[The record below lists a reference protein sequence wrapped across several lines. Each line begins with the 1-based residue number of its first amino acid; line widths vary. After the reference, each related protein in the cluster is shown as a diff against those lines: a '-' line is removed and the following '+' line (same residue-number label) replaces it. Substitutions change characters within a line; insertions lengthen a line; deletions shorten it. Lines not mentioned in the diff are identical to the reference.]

1 MERRADVIVVGL
13 GAVGSAVL
21 YQLADRG
28 IDLIGIDRFTPPHDK
43 GSSHG
48 ESRITRLAVSEGPEY
63 VPFVRRSHELWRKIG
78 ALTDQTLLEAVG
90 AVFLSPA
97 NKQIDSHGGHFVE
110 RALSV
115 ARRFGIEHE
124 RLDEVGLAQ
133 RFPQFKVSGPMLGYY
148 EKTGGFVR
156 PEACV
161 EAQLLLARRGGAAT
175 EFGVVAE
182 DLVQE
187 INGVRVVTD
196 RGDFLARRVVVAA
209 GAWLPKLIGGALA
222 RLKVSR
228 QVLFWFTVTGPEL
241 WDKRTCPIFIW
252 PNGTQPE
259 DLFYGFPM
267 TGPELRIKVASE
279 TGLAYTGDLAE
290 VPPVTEAEKELIY
303 RAHVAPRLNGVD
315 LPCVEATTCFYTEA
329 PHYQFIVDRHPTVK
343 GVTVV
348 SACSGHGFK
357 HSTALGEA
365 IADQVAGDLAKV
377 KLSSFTLSRLH
388 RRAQGHQ

>member
-1 MERRADVIVVGL
+1 
-13 GAVGSAVL
+13 
-21 YQLADRG
+21 
-28 IDLIGIDRFTPPHDK
+28 
-43 GSSHG
+43 
-48 ESRITRLAVSEGPEY
+48 VSEGPEY
-63 VPFVRRSHELWRKIG
+63 VPFIRRSHELWRKIG

-133 RFPQFKVSGPMLGYY
+133 RFPQFKVSGKMLGYY

-161 EAQLLLARRGGAAT
+161 EVQLLLARRGGAAT

-209 GAWLPKLIGGALA
+209 GAWLPKLIGGARRPAQGQPASPVLVHSDGPGPLGQKNMPDFHLA
-222 RLKVSR
+222 KRHAARRPLLRLSDDR
-228 QVLFWFTVTGPEL
+228 AGA
-241 WDKRTCPIFIW
+241 
-252 PNGTQPE
+252 
-259 DLFYGFPM
+259 
-267 TGPELRIKVASE
+267 RIKVASE

-290 VPPVTEAEKELIY
+290 VPPVTKAEKELIY
-303 RAHVAPRLNGVD
+303 WTHVAPRLKW
-315 LPCVEATTCFYTEA
+315 
-329 PHYQFIVDRHPTVK
+329 RR
-343 GVTVV
+343 
-348 SACSGHGFK
+348 
-357 HSTALGEA
+357 
-365 IADQVAGDLAKV
+365 
-377 KLSSFTLSRLH
+377 SSVR
-388 RRAQGHQ
+388 

>member
-1 MERRADVIVVGL
+1 MKMERKADVVVVGL

-21 YQLADRG
+21 YQLADRD
-28 IDLIGIDRFTPPHDK
+28 IDVIGIDRFAPPHDK

-63 VPFVRRSHELWRKIG
+63 VPFAGRSHELWRKIG
-78 ALTDQTLLEAVG
+78 ALTNQTLLEEVG

-124 RLDEVGLAQ
+124 RLDEVALMQ
-133 RFPQFKVSGPMLGYY
+133 RFPQFKISGPMLGYY

-156 PEACV
+156 PEACI
-161 EAQLLLARRGGAAT
+161 EAQLLLAHRAGATT

-182 DLVQE
+182 DFVQE
-187 INGVRVVTD
+187 IDGVRVITD

-209 GAWLPKLIGGALA
+209 GAWLPKLIGGVFAQ
-222 RLKVSR
+222 LKVSR
-228 QVLFWFTVTGPEL
+228 QVLFWFTVTDPDL

-252 PNGTQPE
+252 ANGTRPE
-259 DLFYGFPM
+259 DLIYGVPM
-267 TGPELRIKVASE
+267 ARPTPRIKVGSE
-279 TGLAYTGDLAE
+279 TGLAYTDDLAE

-303 RAHVAPRLNGVD
+303 RTHVAPRLNGVD
-315 LPCVEATTCFYTEA
+315 LPCAEAKTCLYTEA
-329 PHYQFIVDRHPTVK
+329 PHNH
-343 GVTVV
+343 
-348 SACSGHGFK
+348 SA
-357 HSTALGEA
+357 ALGEA
-365 IADQVAGDLAKV
+365 IANKIAGDLAKV
-377 KLSSFTLSRLH
+377 KLLPFALSRLH
-388 RRAQGHQ
+388 RRTSGRS

>member
-1 MERRADVIVVGL
+1 MERKADVVVVGL

-21 YQLADRG
+21 YQLVSRG
-28 IDLIGIDRFTPPHDK
+28 IDVIGIDRFAPPHDK

-63 VPFVRRSHELWRKIG
+63 VPFARRSHELWRKIG
-78 ALTDQTLLEAVG
+78 AATDRTLLEEVG

-124 RLDEVGLAQ
+124 RLDEIALVQ
-133 RFPQFKVSGPMLGYY
+133 RFPQFKISGPMLGYY
-148 EKTGGFVR
+148 EKTGGFIR

-161 EAQLLLARRGGAAT
+161 EAQLLLARHAGAAT

-182 DLVQE
+182 DFVQE
-187 INGVRVVTD
+187 IDGVRVITD

-209 GAWLPKLIGGALA
+209 GAWLPKLIRGPYAQ
-222 RLKVSR
+222 LKVSR
-228 QVLFWFTVTGPEL
+228 QVLFWFTVTDPDL
-241 WDKRTCPIFIW
+241 WDKSRCPIFIW
-252 PNGTQPE
+252 ANGTHPE
-259 DLFYGFPM
+259 DLIYGFPM
-267 TGPELRIKVASE
+267 AGPELRIKVGSE
-279 TGLAYTGDLAE
+279 TDLAFTDDLAE
-290 VPPVTEAEKELIY
+290 VPPVTEAEKNLIY
-303 RAHVAPRLNGVD
+303 RTHVAPRLNGVD
-315 LPCVEATTCFYTEA
+315 LPCVEAKTCLYTEA

-357 HSTALGEA
+357 HSAALGEA
-365 IADQVAGDLAKV
+365 IANNVAGDLARV
-377 KLSSFTLSRLH
+377 RLSPFTLSGLH
-388 RRAQGHQ
+388 ART